1 MAVHLL
7 KTWPSYFQ
15 AIKRGEKPYE
25 VRRNDRD
32 YQPGDTLILQE
43 WEPRKGDGV
52 YTGGWLAFKAG
63 WIVYGGAEEFGA
75 DAISPLWCVI
85 GLTPHPDLVPDCDD
99 TTAQLA
105 NGELHP
111 DVARRLGLALEAAE

>member
-1 MAVHLL
+1 MAVHYL

-15 AIKRGEKPYE
+15 AIKAGDKPFE

-43 WEPRKGDGV
+43 WDPRKGGGV
-52 YTGGWLAFKAG
+52 YTGDWLGFKAG

-75 DAISPLWCVI
+75 DAISPLYCVI
-85 GLTPHPDLVPDCDD
+85 GLAPFPEAVPD
-99 TTAQLA
+99 QV
-105 NGELHP
+105 HP
-111 DVARRLGLALEAAE
+111 AVARRLGLLEAAE